1 MKPINRGFLDLYSL
15 ANGIQKQQF
24 SSTYI
29 GINDQESIN
38 TFPPMLK
45 IIGAIAR
52 YGKPGTPVLMALDTN
67 CSPNASSVLNL
78 MDAF

>member
-1 MKPINRGFLDLYSL
+1 
-15 ANGIQKQQF
+15 
-24 SSTYI
+24 
-29 GINDQESIN
+29 
-38 TFPPMLK
+38 MLK